1 MTNKQQPNPKTSCGC
16 CEGIEVITPEA
27 TANRPGL
34 GALAYRVGTHAT
46 FLETMKARLS
56 GLWLEVPR
64 QEPAPDGLPRF
75 DRIYPLRG
83 LTTREIN
90 DPSIALLDA
99 WATVADALTFYQERI
114 ANEGY
119 LGTAT
124 ERRSVLDL
132 ARLIGYT
139 PRPGVAATVYLAYTV
154 DDSFEGEVTIIPGAR
169 SQSVPGPG
177 ELPQSFETVEPLLA
191 RADWNVLRPRMTRP
205 QTKKTINQG
214 DGDGKRLYLKGVGVN
229 LQPNDPLIIE
239 FGGEL
244 DRRLVRVK
252 EVEPDA
258 AAGHT
263 LITFQDWLGVAAP
276 RITASPEAISLETR
290 SDLADLVT
298 RYLGEEADRIGLSRA
313 GKTFENVSGQLE
325 DLLRQLAEDAPFPA
339 LAERL
344 NMEVLPILSDA
355 LRKAEGNPQ
364 ATKLRPWLENLIDEL
379 TDVAT
384 GAFTRRAESLAL
396 EFTLPAPVNDGKA
409 VDGRAKIAARDQGDQ
424 FVDVVAGLT
433 RPASVPPANAL
444 QLKRNLNVDF
454 DSKADTGI
462 QLASAFREDIR
473 ELLPAAVAGTKVSSE
488 VGIKVY
494 ALRATAALFGHDA
507 PPQPEPVPD
516 TPFYTLSAD
525 STIANTWGDSLLERV
540 GITVALDAVYDQVT
554 PGGLIAI
561 DHPSEEGSRAI
572 QIRTVTRNQPTTLE
586 AVGVATKVSVLTL
599 EEEWLDQE
607 GRSNPIF
614 DPSFLRGSTV
624 YAQSEELPL
633 AEEPVDD
640 PICGSN
646 DASDPNALIE
656 LDDLYSGLQAGR
668 WLIVSGERAD
678 IQIPDPDDPAR
689 TIPVTGIR
697 SSELVMLAEVLQTTP
712 EAEPPGSTSAGYY
725 GSGYYGYGFDPTP
738 APGEKIHTFIRLAK
752 RLEYCYRRDTV
763 AIHANVV
770 KATHGET
777 RAEVLGS
784 GDGTQPFQNFTLRQP
799 PLTYVPSPTPA
810 GAESTLKVFVNDLQ
824 WRETDALAE
833 LGPAERKF
841 VTRTDDDGKTTVI
854 FGNGEHGARLPTGT
868 ENIRAVYRNG
878 IGKAGNVKAEQVSQL
893 VTRPLGV
900 KEVVNPLRASG
911 GADRESRDQARK
923 NAPGAV
929 TALDRLVSTQDYADF
944 ARTFAGIGKSASVRL
959 TDGRR
964 ELVHLTIAGIDDIPI
979 DESSD
984 LFRNLT
990 LALRR
995 FGDPFQPFK
1004 VETRELIF
1012 MVISARIRI
1021 LPDYLWEPVVSAV
1034 RARLLDAF
1042 SFERRELAQDV
1053 ALSEVISVIQ
1063 SVNGVE
1069 YVDVDLLRG
1078 IPEKI
1083 ADAENPGRRRLL
1095 TPAEI
1100 VAKVN
1105 EPLVDAQGRVI
1116 SEPLSRLT
1124 VNPAGFDAGTLRPAQ
1139 LAYLTPLVPATL
1151 SLNQI

>member
-1 MTNKQQPNPKTSCGC
+1 MNDNQRKNQQSSCGC
-16 CEGIEVITPEA
+16 CDGIEVLTPEA

-34 GALAYRVGTHAT
+34 GALAYRVGAHAT

-64 QEPAPDGLPRF
+64 EEPAPNGQPRL

-83 LTTREIN
+83 LTTRESN
-90 DPSIALLDA
+90 DPSIALLDG
-99 WATVADALTFYQERI
+99 WAAVADVLTFYQERI

-124 ERRSVLDL
+124 ERRSVLEL

-139 PRPGVAATVYLAYTV
+139 PRPGVAATAYLAYTL
-154 DDSFEGEVTIIPGAR
+154 DDSFEGDVTIMPGAR
-169 SQSVPGPG
+169 AQSVPGPG

-205 QTKKTINQG
+205 QTRKTINQG
-214 DGDGKRLYLKGVGVN
+214 DGDSRRLFLKGVGVN

-239 FGGEL
+239 FGSEL

-258 AAGHT
+258 AADRT
-263 LITFQDWLGVAAP
+263 LVTIQDWLGVTAP
-276 RITASPEAISLETR
+276 LIMASPEAISLETR
-290 SDLADLVT
+290 RELEGIVA
-298 RYLGEEADRIGLSRA
+298 RFLGEGTDRIGLSRST
-313 GKTFENVSGQLE
+313 KTYENVSGHLE
-325 DLLRQLAEDAPFPA
+325 GLRQQLAEEKPFPA
-339 LAERL
+339 LVAHL
-344 NMEVLPILSDA
+344 NQEVLPELAAA
-355 LRKAEGNPQ
+355 LQKAEGNPQ
-364 ATKLRPWLENLIDEL
+364 ATKLRPWLESLIAEL
-379 TDVAT
+379 TGVAT
-384 GAFTRRAESLAL
+384 RAVAERAESLAL
-396 EFTLPAPVNDGKA
+396 EFTLAASVDDGK
-409 VDGRAKIAARDQGDQ
+409 VSDGRAKIATRGQGDQ
-424 FVDVVAGLT
+424 FADVVAGLT
-433 RPASVPPANAL
+433 RPPSLPPANAL
-444 QLKRNLNVDF
+444 QLKRNLNADF
-454 DSKADTGI
+454 HPKADTGI
-462 QLASAFREDIR
+462 QLASAFREDLR
-473 ELLPAAVAGTKVSSE
+473 ESLPAAVAGAKVTPE

-494 ALRATAALFGHDA
+494 ALRVTAALFGHDA
-507 PPQPEPVPD
+507 QSQPEPVPN
-516 TPFYTLSAD
+516 TAYYTLSAD
-525 STIANTWGDSLLERV
+525 SSIANTWGSSLFDRV
-540 GITVALDAVYDQVT
+540 GTTVALDAVYDQVT

-561 DHPSEEGSRAI
+561 DHPSETGSRTI
-572 QIRTVTRNQPTTLE
+572 QIRTVTQTQPTTLE

-599 EEEWLDQE
+599 EDAWLDQ
-607 GRSNPIF
+607 GDSRGPIA
-614 DPSFLRGSTV
+614 DPLFLRGTTV

-697 SSELVMLAEVLQTTP
+697 SSELVMLAEVLQTAP
-712 EAEPPGSTSAGYY
+712 ETEPPGSTSAGYY
-725 GSGYYGYGFDPTP
+725 GGGYYGYGFDPTP

-752 RLEYCYRRDTV
+752 RLEYCYKRDTV
-763 AIHANVV
+763 TIYANVV
-770 KATHGET
+770 KATHGES

-784 GDGTQPFQNFTLRQP
+784 GDGTQPFQRFTLRQP
-799 PLTYVPSPTPA
+799 PLTYVSSPTPA

-878 IGKAGNVKAEQVSQL
+878 IGKAGNVKAEQVSLL

-923 NAPGAV
+923 NAPLTV

-944 ARTFAGIGKSASVRL
+944 ARSFAGIGKSASVRL

-964 ELVHLTIAGIDDIPI
+964 ELVHVTIAGIDDIPI

-990 LALRR
+990 LALRQ
-995 FGDPFQPFK
+995 FGDFYQPFK
-1004 VETRELIF
+1004 VEVRELMF
-1012 MVISARIRI
+1012 LVISARIRI
-1021 LPDYLWEPVVSAV
+1021 LPDYRWESVVAAV

-1078 IPEKI
+1078 IPERTV
-1083 ADAENPGRRRLL
+1083 DEQNPGGRRLL
-1095 TPAEI
+1095 TPAEL

-1105 EPLVDAQGRVI
+1105 EPLVDAQGKVI
-1116 SEPLSRLT
+1116 NEPISRLT
-1124 VNPAGFDAGTLRPAQ
+1124 VNPAGFDAGTIRPAQ
-1139 LAYLTPLVPATL
+1139 LAYLTPGVPATL